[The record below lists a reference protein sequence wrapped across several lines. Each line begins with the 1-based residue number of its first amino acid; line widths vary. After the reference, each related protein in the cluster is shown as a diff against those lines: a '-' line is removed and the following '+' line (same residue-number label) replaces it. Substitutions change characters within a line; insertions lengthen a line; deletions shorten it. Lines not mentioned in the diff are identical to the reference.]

1 MQTLQ
6 QQRAK
11 SALEAV
17 KKLTLELEK
26 ENKPEDLKKL
36 KALKA
41 RASELPF
48 MIHTAGLGQAAA
60 FFKSKQKD
68 GYPELFNILQAW
80 LCQAGRPYDSK
91 TPDLLHSIT
100 TKDMTTYR
108 VAQAEAMAYMDWV
121 KTFAAAYWTDGKTS

>member
-17 KKLTLELEK
+17 KKLTQ
-26 ENKPEDLKKL
+26 ENKPDELKKL
-36 KALKA
+36 KS

-60 FFKSKQKD
+60 FFKSKKKD
-68 GYPELFNILQAW
+68 GYPELFKILEGW
-80 LCQAGRPYDSK
+80 LCQTGRPYEGK
-91 TPDLLHSIT
+91 TPDLLGGIT
-100 TKDMTTYR
+100 SKDMTTYR
-108 VAQAEAMAYMDWV
+108 VAQAEAMAYMHWV

>member
-11 SALEAV
+11 SALKAV
-17 KKLTLELEK
+17 KNLEK
-26 ENKPEDLKKL
+26 HPDASK
-36 KALKA
+36 LKA

-121 KTFAAAYWTDGKTS
+121 KTFAAAYWTDEKTS

>member
-17 KKLTLELEK
+17 KKLERHPDTSK
-26 ENKPEDLKKL
+26 
-36 KALKA
+36 LKA

-60 FFKSKQKD
+60 FFKSKQND
-68 GYPELFNILQAW
+68 GYPELFKILEGW
-80 LCQAGRPYDSK
+80 LCQTGRPYENK
-91 TPDLLHSIT
+91 NPDLLGGIT
-100 TKDMTTYR
+100 TEDMTTYR

-121 KTFAAAYWTDGKTS
+121 KTFAAAYWTDEKTS